1 MIDLVFLAIILVS
14 ALLGLMRG
22 LVGILVS
29 TAAWVL
35 AGLAAFQFGADAAL
49 WLAADGQP
57 TATQL
62 FGGYA
67 LTFVAVLL
75 AIGLMGAL
83 VRGMVR
89 ASDLSGVDRTFG
101 FAVGVARGLVIG
113 CILVLLL
120 GFTPLPREAS
130 WRQSWLVPMLL
141 PGAEWMRERLPD
153 WSVAQIDFRN
163 ALPNGDNGV
172 EGEQPSPM
180 LEGAMQQVI
189 DSALRR
195 PVGSG
200 KENASDAQPVNLDQA
215 GDAMANT
222 DPAGTGLAPPRGT
235 DLPRP
240 PSR

>member
-14 ALLGLMRG
+14 ALLGLVRG

-35 AGLAAFQFGADAAL
+35 AGLAAFQFGAEAAL
-49 WLAADGQP
+49 WLADDGQP
-57 TATQL
+57 SATQL

-83 VRGMVR
+83 VRRMVR

-101 FAVGVARGLVIG
+101 FVVGMARGLVIG

-130 WRQSWLVPMLL
+130 WRQSWVVPMLL

-163 ALPNGDNGV
+163 ALPNGDNGG
-172 EGEQPSPM
+172 EGGQPSPM

-189 DSALRR
+189 DSALRQQAVAGQG
-195 PVGSG
+195 PDG
-200 KENASDAQPVNLDQA
+200 DAEPVNLEQA
-215 GDAMANT
+215 GDAAAAT
-222 DPAGTGLAPPRGT
+222 DPAGTGPVPQRGN